1 MEQNWQLEN
10 PIIGI
15 VVVVLTFL
23 LFYVVSY
30 ISNRKSNSVEDLY
43 AAGGG
48 VGPITNGLAMAST
61 YMSLATFLG
70 VTGLILN
77 LKVPFVLLWIQMILA
92 IPLITIIYGT
102 SLRRM
107 GAFSPTHFV
116 RERYGTSASII
127 AALFMI
133 LVSVMYALG
142 QMIGIA
148 ITFETLLGI
157 PYITGLIVGGILII
171 GYVTI
176 GGMSGATNNAAIQ
189 MVIIALMF
197 IVPLG
202 AIMKSM
208 GASGWYFP
216 PLFYADMVPR
226 MLEAVPTFFDYNYS
240 SKWYFSIIPA
250 LTIGSLGLPHLA
262 MRIYTASSL
271 RSARQAMIWFAFAL
285 GLVFSATYAM
295 GFSGVYYSA
304 MNNVDI
310 SADADKLTII
320 LNLVYNPEWVTAL
333 VIAGAIS
340 AGLSTLSG
348 NLLAIG
354 ALISQDIVTTLKPNL
369 TSKAKVRLGYFS
381 IAFGG
386 IAAVLLAFNPP
397 DFLTVS
403 ILWAFGLAGVTN
415 APLIIMGVWWKECNR
430 YGAMAASLIAGFLY
444 VLVSPFVLPGFT
456 VTQFFGGEGH
466 ALTDGMGLSGA
477 MLCVPLSFII
487 LIVVSYITNRMPSLQ
502 SKLPRE
508 ADAKLVERIHGW
520 SDVNPARYNSTYG
533 AFIITAI
540 CIFVAI
546 WAIMPWEF

>member
-1 MEQNWQLEN
+1 MEEQVWQLSN
-10 PIIGI
+10 PVIGI
-15 VVVVLTFL
+15 VIVVATFV
-23 LFYVVSY
+23 LFYAVSY
-30 ISNRKSNSVEDLY
+30 FSNRASKSVEDLY

-77 LKVPFVLLWIQMILA
+77 LQVPFVMLWIQMILA

-116 RERYGTSASII
+116 RERYGVSASII

-133 LVSVMYALG
+133 LVSIMYALG

-148 ITFETLLGI
+148 VTFETLLGI
-157 PYITGLIVGGILII
+157 PYITGLIVGGILIV

-176 GGMSGATNNAAIQ
+176 GGMNGATNNAAIQ

-202 AIMKSM
+202 AIMKAM
-208 GASGWYFP
+208 GGTGWYFP
-216 PLFYADMVPR
+216 PLLYADMVPA
-226 MLEAVPTFFDYNYS
+226 MLEAMPGFFDYQYS
-240 SKWYFSIIPA
+240 SKWYFAIIPA

-271 RSARQAMIWFAFAL
+271 KSARQAMVWFALVL

-295 GFSGVYYSA
+295 GFAGVYYTQISGVEISA
-304 MNNVDI
+304 
-310 SADADKLTII
+310 ADADKLTII

-369 TSKAKVRLGYFS
+369 TSKSKIRLGYFS
-381 IAFGG
+381 IAMGG
-386 IAAVLLAFNPP
+386 LVSVLLAFNPP
-397 DFLTVS
+397 EFLTVS

-415 APLIIMGVWWKECNR
+415 APLIIMGVWWKEANKF
-430 YGAMAASLIAGFLY
+430 GAMAASVFAGVLY
-444 VLVSPFVLPGFT
+444 VIVSPFVLPNI
-456 VTQFFGGEGH
+456 VVSGH

-477 MLCVPLSFII
+477 MLCVPLSFIL
-487 LIVVSYITNRMPSLQ
+487 LIVVSYITNRIPSLQ
-502 SKLPRE
+502 KYLPTE
-508 ADAKLVERIHGW
+508 ADHKLIERIHGW
-520 SDVNPARYNSTYG
+520 SDVNPARYNSTFG
-533 AFIITAI
+533 AFVITALSI
-540 CIFVAI
+540 AILI
-546 WAIMPWEF
+546 WAILPWEF

>member
-1 MEQNWQLEN
+1 MEEQVWQLSN

-15 VVVVLTFL
+15 IIVVLTFL
-23 LFYVVSY
+23 LFYAVSY
-30 ISNRKSNSVEDLY
+30 FSNRASKSVEDLY

-70 VTGLILN
+70 VTGLILR
-77 LKVPFVLLWIQMILA
+77 LQVPFVLLWIQMILA

-107 GAFSPTHFV
+107 GAFSPTHFI
-116 RERYGTSASII
+116 RDRYGKSASII

-133 LVSVMYALG
+133 LVSIMYALG

-148 ITFETLLGI
+148 VTFETLLGI
-157 PYITGLIVGGILII
+157 PYMTGLIAGGIII
-171 GYVTI
+171 VGYVTI

-202 AIMKSM
+202 AIMKAM
-208 GASGWYFP
+208 GGSGWYFP
-216 PLFYADMVPR
+216 PLFYADMVPA
-226 MLEAVPTFFDYNYS
+226 MLEAMPNFFDYQYGT
-240 SKWYFSIIPA
+240 KWYFALIPA
-250 LTIGSLGLPHLA
+250 FTIGALGLPHLA

-271 RSARQAMIWFAFAL
+271 KSARSAMIWFAFAL

-295 GFSGVYYSA
+295 GFTGVYFTQSTGTA
-304 MNNVDI
+304 I
-310 SADADKLTII
+310 TTADADKLTII

-354 ALISQDIVTTLKPNL
+354 ALISQDIVATLKPNL
-369 TSKAKVRLGYFS
+369 SNKAKVKLGYFA
-381 IAFGG
+381 IAGG
-386 IAAVLLAFNPP
+386 GLASVLLAINPP
-397 DFLTVS
+397 DFLVVS

-415 APLIIMGVWWKECNR
+415 APLIMMGVWWKEANK
-430 YGAMAASLIAGFLY
+430 YGAIAASVVAGAIY
-444 VLVSPFVLPGFT
+444 IIVSPFVFPSI
-456 VTQFFGGEGH
+456 VISGH
-466 ALTDGMGLSGA
+466 ALTDGMGISGA
-477 MLCVPLSFII
+477 MLAVPLSFIL
-487 LIVVSYITNRMPSLQ
+487 LIVVSYITNRIPALKSTLTT
-502 SKLPRE
+502 E
-508 ADAKLVERIHGW
+508 EDHKLVERIHGW
-520 SDVNPARYNSTYG
+520 SDINPARYNSSFG
-533 AFIITAI
+533 AAVITAL
-540 CIFVAI
+540 CTLVMI
-546 WAIMPWEF
+546 WSILPWDL

>member
-1 MEQNWQLEN
+1 MEQTWQLSN

-15 VVVVLTFL
+15 VIVIATFV
-23 LFYVVSY
+23 LFYAVSY
-30 ISNRKSNSVEDLY
+30 FSNRASKSVEDLY

-48 VGPITNGLAMAST
+48 VGPVTNGLAMAST

-77 LKVPFVLLWIQMILA
+77 LQVPFVMLWIQMILA

-116 RERYGTSASII
+116 RERYGVTASII

-133 LVSVMYALG
+133 LVSIMYALG

-148 ITFETLLGI
+148 VTFETLLGI
-157 PYITGLIVGGILII
+157 PYITGLIVGGILIV

-202 AIMKSM
+202 AIMKAM
-208 GASGWYFP
+208 GGTGWYFP
-216 PLFYADMVPR
+216 PLLYADMVPA
-226 MLEAVPTFFDYNYS
+226 MLEAMPSFFDYQYS
-240 SKWYFSIIPA
+240 SKWYFAIIPA

-271 RSARQAMIWFAFAL
+271 KSARQAMVWFALVL

-295 GFSGVYYSA
+295 GFAGVYYTQISG
-304 MNNVDI
+304 VEI
-310 SADADKLTII
+310 SSADADKLTII

-369 TSKAKVRLGYFS
+369 TSKSKVRLGYIS
-381 IAFGG
+381 IAMGG
-386 IAAVLLAFNPP
+386 LVSVLLAFNPP
-397 DFLTVS
+397 EFLTVS

-415 APLIIMGVWWKECNR
+415 APLIMMGVWWKEANR
-430 YGAMAASLIAGFLY
+430 YGAMAASVVGGILY
-444 VLVSPFVLPGFT
+444 IIVSPFVFPNI
-456 VTQFFGGEGH
+456 VVSGH

-477 MLCVPLSFII
+477 MLCVPLSFIL
-487 LIVVSYITNRMPSLQ
+487 LIVVSYITNRIPALQ
-502 SKLPRE
+502 KNLPTKADHKLI
-508 ADAKLVERIHGW
+508 ERIHGW
-520 SDVNPARYNSTYG
+520 NDVNPARYNSTFG
-533 AFIITAI
+533 AFLITAVSI
-540 CIFVAI
+540 AIFV
-546 WAIMPWEF
+546 WALMPWQF